1 MSNINEFIAGT
12 NPDNDDSDND
22 GLKDGVESGTGIFV
36 DLNNTG
42 TNPLNNDSDN
52 DSLLDGIENPNL
64 PFRDSNQPGTDPN
77 STDSDNDGY
86 SDSSELQFNTSA
98 QSIPETQELLVY
110 YDFNGQAADQMGN
123 APDASLLVDAT
134 ITTEGQGA
142 SGTVGDEALDLA
154 FPSDGSMAMV
164 EIGQHFEKIN
174 TTNAVAVS
182 FWQFNTGA
190 TRSSAFWLV
199 SPNATNNTRG
209 FQAHTPWSD
218 GTIYLDVAG
227 CCDPGRLTVGGVVIE
242 NQWQHFVF
250 QRTISGNLEI
260 WIDGIKVAEKLNVP
274 DLLPLDGSFTIGGEP
289 NTTNSLS
296 GRIDDLAVYSDALKE
311 EQITALVGGVTPIE
325 LFGGG
330 STKLAITAISYES
343 DTGQA
348 SLTWNSRSKANYSID
363 ISETLGF
370 DEWEE
375 VIDDIPSQGDTTT
388 VQLPAL
394 AQRNKLFFRV
404 REVQ

>member
-1 MSNINEFIAGT
+1 
-12 NPDNDDSDND
+12 
-22 GLKDGVESGTGIFV
+22 
-36 DLNNTG
+36 
-42 TNPLNNDSDN
+42 
-52 DSLLDGIENPNL
+52 
-64 PFRDSNQPGTDPN
+64 
-77 STDSDNDGY
+77 
-86 SDSSELQFNTSA
+86 
-98 QSIPETQELLVY
+98 
-110 YDFNGQAADQMGN
+110 MGN